1 MAYLTRALN
10 GPKIRI
16 SKFSSNKTNL
26 VDYSIVDL
34 GRNTHILINGFVIN
48 MDQKFELFLQQPAIG
63 NYKFCF
69 PPENSIKAKGP
80 NYSNILLCIGDMT
93 VFSSRK

>member
-48 MDQKFELFLQQPAIG
+48 MDQKFGLYWQQPAII
-63 NYKFCF
+63 KLAIFF
-69 PPENSIKAKGP
+69 PPENSIKEKWP
-80 NYSNILLCIGDMT
+80 DFSNI
-93 VFSSRK
+93 